1 MKVIRAAAGGHAF
14 RQSLGS
20 LDLVFDLGEFSLQDP
35 AERVLLEHWV
45 TFAAF
50 IPSLSREVFLKA
62 WEVSWSRLHASPHPW
77 KAASGPMAALQ
88 CYLMDLSYDAK
99 SFLLWKYVGQGPA
112 PYCELDVTIDL
123 DGPALV
129 QDVAFKLRHACLSSR
144 WSRISEQEGCEFLH
158 HGIDW
163 TGFRQLLKS
172 HAKQPLV
179 TTSIR
184 MLAQGAIKRK
194 GHGGESFCE
203 MCGAEASLEH
213 NLLLC
218 PKWDDCEQP
227 PPVTHPSLQSCS
239 SFLLRGLVPR
249 LLTLRPPL
257 EEHQL
262 ATRATGVFRRKISTS
277 KVLAG
282 CDASGGA
289 YSSDPRLRI
298 VSWSVVVAVYK
309 PSELL
314 LGDQPS
320 LTVLGTLSGSL
331 QIGASVADGESEA
344 IKQLL
349 LHCRGDVVF
358 CSDSSAALSRFNKGQ
373 ISEAVRGNAVGRWT
387 KSHLTQ
393 DKHAEKFGR
402 QNWWMWFLNAEA
414 DRLCGQRSAE
424 AVNLLHV
431 RDLKTI
437 DCEAKAGVAFL
448 SRRCSRVLCNAPKDK
463 KRLATERIQK
473 PKKQVV
479 GPNKRQVLLG
489 LVASSGSSGHVW
501 KATTD
506 KINLC
511 VRCERCSLWIQ
522 QNDKPDLFD
531 RLIRVPC
538 LDHVLEPPR
547 SHWKCTGCDAQ
558 LSVRVP
564 KLSQKLKSG
573 CKPKPKGPKEA
584 PPFRPVSSFFQ
595 PVVHPAAVSAPK
607 AQGKAKV
614 KLSPRVWSRPSC
626 ISMGK
631 PKGGAKGPKGL
642 FVSRFQPQAK
652 P

>member
-1 MKVIRAAAGGHAF
+1 M
-14 RQSLGS
+14 
-20 LDLVFDLGEFSLQDP
+20 
-35 AERVLLEHWV
+35 LLRRYP
-45 TFAAF
+45 
-50 IPSLSREVFLKA
+50 PSR
-62 WEVSWSRLHASPHPW
+62 SW
-77 KAASGPMAALQ
+77 
-88 CYLMDLSYDAK
+88 
-99 SFLLWKYVGQGPA
+99 
-112 PYCELDVTIDL
+112 
-123 DGPALV
+123 
-129 QDVAFKLRHACLSSR
+129 
-144 WSRISEQEGCEFLH
+144 GC
-158 HGIDW
+158 
-163 TGFRQLLKS
+163 S
-172 HAKQPLV
+172 
-179 TTSIR
+179 
-184 MLAQGAIKRK
+184 
-194 GHGGESFCE
+194 
-203 MCGAEASLEH
+203 
-213 NLLLC
+213 
-218 PKWDDCEQP
+218 PKWEDCEQP

-249 LLTLRPPL
+249 LLTLHPPL

-262 ATRATGVFRRKISTS
+262 ATSATGIFRRKISTS

-358 CSDSSAALSRFNKGQ
+358 CSDSSAALSRFNKGH
-373 ISEAVRGNAVGRWT
+373 ISEAVRDNAVGHWT

-393 DKHAEKFGR
+393 DEHAEKFGR

-437 DCEAKAGVAFL
+437 DCEAKARVSFL
-448 SRRCSRVLCNAPKDK
+448 SRRCSHILCNAPKDK

-473 PKKQVV
+473 PKKLVV

-489 LVASSGSSGHVW
+489 LVASSGSAGHVW
-501 KATTD
+501 KSTTD
-506 KINLC
+506 KTNLC

-531 RLIRVPC
+531 RLIRVP
-538 LDHVLEPPR
+538 LEVYR
-547 SHWKCTGCDAQ
+547 LRC
-558 LSVRVP
+558 
-564 KLSQKLKSG
+564 
-573 CKPKPKGPKEA
+573 
-584 PPFRPVSSFFQ
+584 
-595 PVVHPAAVSAPK
+595 AAV
-607 AQGKAKV
+607 
-614 KLSPRVWSRPSC
+614 C
-626 ISMGK
+626 
-631 PKGGAKGPKGL
+631 
-642 FVSRFQPQAK
+642 
-652 P
+652 